1 MRNQIDW
8 IGQIE
13 LTFSTFQW
21 PNPQLAYADKQL
33 YEGSLGLLAQN
44 CPPRENTTIP
54 AQWLRIAYHDMST
67 HNVDD
72 GTGGLDASIQYE
84 LDRPQNIGQGQLDSL
99 NDFKAFNIIA
109 PFFGSKYFTNS
120 SGKKRGLLIAFPLV
134 ADIIALGA
142 VFAVAGCGGPL
153 IPLSAGRVDATE
165 AGPATVPEPQ
175 QDLASHTEAFR
186 RQGFTPTE
194 MIGLVACGHTLGGV
208 RQVDFPLVVT
218 DAEDVLQ
225 TFDTTTNFDNAV
237 VSEYLQNTTENIL
250 VVGPNVTTRSDFRI
264 FSSDGNVTMQSF
276 LSSDLFNET
285 CGTLIGRMINTVP
298 SGVTLTQPI
307 SEPFDYVVSEP
318 LFSYRNG
325 TFSVVT
331 TLRVLGDNPDRTVT
345 MLWADRQGSN
355 CPTTGCTSPS
365 TQTDEAFLT
374 FIGNIQG
381 LTVNRFLFNATI
393 NATTSISKFWFEVDE
408 KDGSD
413 PILVNNGGSGFVIEQ
428 DSLFID
434 NGRSEAVL
442 VTFPTLEQYK
452 QVVVAIRG
460 DSSSSVSITTFDPVS
475 NATTPPY
482 LPIIITTNLQLDER
496 NPSEGGFTF
505 FTANVTDSVNFINIT
520 GNVGG
525 TSYTQENFDMT
536 VAAFPFV
543 EISQ

>member
-1 MRNQIDW
+1 MFRSLGLLRISVTVTLFLA
-8 IGQIE
+8 E
-13 LTFSTFQW
+13 YARSFSTFQW

-33 YEGSLGLLAQN
+33 YEGSLGILAQN

-84 LDRPQNIGQGQLDSL
+84 LDRPQNIGQGQFGSL

-109 PFFGSKYFTNS
+109 PFFGSKYLDF
-120 SGKKRGLLIAFPLV
+120 L
-134 ADIIALGA
+134 ADVIALGA

-153 IPLSAGRVDATE
+153 VPFSAGRVDATE

-218 DAEDVLQ
+218 DTEDVLQ

-276 LSSDLFNET
+276 LSSDTFNET
-285 CGTLIGRMINTVP
+285 CGTLIERMINTVP
-298 SGVTLTQPI
+298 NGVTLTVPI
-307 SEPFDYVVSEP
+307 SEPFDYV
-318 LFSYRNG
+318 
-325 TFSVVT
+325 
-331 TLRVLGDNPDRTVT
+331 VLGDNPDRTVT

-355 CPTTGCTSPS
+355 CPSTGCTSPS

-374 FIGNIQG
+374 LIGNIQG
-381 LTVNRFLFNATI
+381 LTANRFLFNATI

-408 KDGSD
+408 NDGSD
-413 PILVNNGGSGFVIEQ
+413 PIVVNNGGSGFLIEQ
-428 DSLFID
+428 DSIFID
-434 NGRSEAVL
+434 NGRSEAVIIIP
-442 VTFPTLEQYK
+442 TFEQYT

-460 DSSSSVSITTFDPVS
+460 DSSSSVSITTFDPAS
-475 NATTPPY
+475 DATTPPY
-482 LPIIITTNLQLDER
+482 LPTIITTDLQFDER